1 MRDDAVNRA
10 LAGLSALLLS
20 MTGVPSRSIPPPPPD
35 DVRVVKL
42 LDGNTI
48 IVTPYGDPFTVRLA
62 CIHAP
67 SLHQG
72 TAGRAAR
79 AALESLLPPGVWVTL
94 STRSKAADGVD
105 LAEIIPVGATVPV
118 NLSLV
123 QAGMAA
129 PDRKASSPCNQ
140 ASYREAELSARTRRL
155 GLWGPLQGIR
165 SMGH

>member
-1 MRDDAVNRA
+1 
-10 LAGLSALLLS
+10 
-20 MTGVPSRSIPPPPPD
+20 MTGVPSHAIPPPPPD
-35 DVRVVKL
+35 EVRVVQV

-72 TAGRAAR
+72 TAGLAAR
-79 AALESLLPPGVWVTL
+79 AALESLLPPGAWVTL

-105 LAEIIPVGATVPV
+105 LAEIIPVGATVPL

-123 QAGMAA
+123 QTGLAA
-129 PDRKASSPCNQ
+129 MDRQTLSPCNL
-140 ASYREAELSARTRRL
+140 AAYREAEMNAQSKKL
-155 GLWGPLQGIR
+155 
-165 SMGH
+165 